1 MSSNEY
7 PTPPDDDIQE
17 QCKDTNIRLNGIIV
31 RDLNGN
37 GCDQYALNLD
47 WCGNYD
53 SKAFIAAQMC
63 CACGGGDR
71 DSSIEDEEGPS
82 APIEVNCTS
91 GTCTL
96 SIETDNL
103 DSLLLEFN

>member
-1 MSSNEY
+1 
-7 PTPPDDDIQE
+7 
-17 QCKDTNIRLNGIIV
+17 
-31 RDLNGN
+31 
-37 GCDQYALNLD
+37 
-47 WCGNYD
+47 
-53 SKAFIAAQMC
+53 MC

>member
-1 MSSNEY
+1 
-7 PTPPDDDIQE
+7 
-17 QCKDTNIRLNGIIV
+17 
-31 RDLNGN
+31 
-37 GCDQYALNLD
+37 
-47 WCGNYD
+47 
-53 SKAFIAAQMC
+53 MC

-82 APIEVNCTS
+82 GPIEVNCTS